1 MPNELTGKNL
11 ARLREMI
18 HMTQKAVAAKS
29 DIDLARLREI
39 ESGAVPLLAEV
50 RSIFDALTAER
61 DRQARSHRE
70 YWR

>member
-1 MPNELTGKNL
+1 MPNALTGKNL

-29 DIDLARLREI
+29 DIDLARLRAI
-39 ESGAVPLLAEV
+39 ESGAVPLVAEV
-50 RSIFDALTAER
+50 RSIFDVLTAER
-61 DRQARSHRE
+61 DRQERRHND